1 MVSPC
6 AVHSRFNHFTG
17 IFAVLRNEPSTS
29 KSQLPV
35 AVRRFHQVF
44 GSASGIPSHPSHPS
58 HRSGHRLLL
67 ITPSPVLGHSSIR
80 FIQSPQATVLIDM
93 RTRAPVFD
101 IYCGGS
107 LLAAVQNSKIFIDC
121 KHFVDMPLK
130 LDPEVTLAAWNILE
144 SQGEISDEQVKSFVE
159 AHFDEPGC
167 ELEEVAPVDFHPDTK
182 AYDVIH
188 DESYR
193 EWAQV
198 LHKKWPTLTRRVK
211 DLVHG
216 DPSRYSLIALPHPFI
231 VPGGR
236 FRELYYWDSFFTI
249 KGLIASQMF
258 ETVRGMIHNMQFLIE
273 QYGFVPN
280 GNRIYYLNRSQPPV
294 LAWCV
299 HAYYKATKDTEFIAQ
314 LLPTLRKEMAFFEN
328 NRVYKEEH
336 WIGSL
341 YRYVVSADGPRPESY
356 REDVESAHHLCEES
370 EKRRLWGDIAAAAES
385 GRDFSAR
392 WFESSGPHA
401 GKMSG
406 TRTSQLIP
414 VELNAI
420 IYANYRM
427 MGELCDSTGDID
439 GAKRCA
445 HLADRL
451 KQAIKQILWNEEL
464 GCWFDFDLVSREQT
478 KQFNDTNLFPMF
490 AECVHEGFDGARLC
504 EYLKKSGALGYP
516 GGLPSSM
523 VASGQQWDFPNAWA
537 PTTWIAIQGLR
548 ACQQHEMAHNIAE
561 KWIRKNFNM
570 WRSSGGK
577 MFEKY
582 NVVSPCYK
590 VGAGGGEYDVQEGFG
605 WTNGVV
611 LDLLTTYGDS
621 LQWVPGDEC
630 ECCQGHIAPCAA
642 EKRPL

>member
-1 MVSPC
+1 MATWVSIRLGG
-6 AVHSRFNHFTG
+6 ARRLFK
-17 IFAVLRNEPSTS
+17 RDEPSTS
-29 KSQLPV
+29 AALFLIS
-35 AVRRFHQVF
+35 RRSLHYHKGQPIYTSVTGPCG
-44 GSASGIPSHPSHPS
+44 GSLFSK
-58 HRSGHRLLL
+58 LFL
-67 ITPSPVLGHSSIR
+67 IK
-80 FIQSPQATVLIDM
+80 M

-107 LLAAVQNSKIFIDC
+107 LLAAVQNSKMFDDC

-130 LDPEVTLAAWNILE
+130 LDAEATLANWDTLQA
-144 SQGEISDEQVKSFVE
+144 QGPLSDEALRAFV
-159 AHFDEPGC
+159 ATHFDAPGC
-167 ELEEVAPVDFHPDTK
+167 ELEEHKPLDFDADST
-182 AYDVIH
+182 AYAGVH
-188 DESYR
+188 DEQYR
-193 EWAQV
+193 DWATK

-211 DLVHG
+211 DLVHS
-216 DPSRYSLIALPHPFI
+216 DPARYSLIALPHPFI

-249 KGLIASQMF
+249 KGLIASKMF
-258 ETVRGMIHNMQFLIE
+258 ATAKGMIHNMQFLVE

-299 HAYYKATKDTEFIAQ
+299 HAYCQATRDAEFAAQ
-314 LLPTLRKEMAFFEN
+314 LLPTLWKEMAFFEN

-336 WIGSL
+336 WVGHL
-341 YRYVVSADGPRPESY
+341 FRFVVSADGPRPESY
-356 REDVESAHHLCEES
+356 REDVESAHHLTEES
-370 EKRRLWGDIAAAAES
+370 DKRRLWGDIAAAAES

-401 GKMSG
+401 GKMSS

-420 IYANYRM
+420 MYANYRM
-427 MGELCDSTGDID
+427 MGELCDILSDID
-439 GAKRCA
+439 GSKRCA
-445 HLADRL
+445 HAADRL
-451 KQAIKQILWNEEL
+451 KQTIKQVLWNEEN
-464 GCWFDFDLVSREQT
+464 GCWFDFDLSTREHSRL
-478 KQFNDTNLFPMF
+478 FNDTNLFPMF
-490 AECVHEGFDGARLC
+490 AECVHDGFDGARLC
-504 EYLKKSGALGYP
+504 SYLKDTGVLGYP

-523 VASGQQWDFPNAWA
+523 TPSGQQWDFPNAWA

-548 ACQQHEMAHNIAE
+548 ACHQYEMAQNIAD

-611 LDLLTTYGDS
+611 LDLLITYGDT
-621 LQWVPGDEC
+621 LFWTPGDEC
-630 ECCQGHIAPCAA
+630 ECCGGHIQACAA
-642 EKRPL
+642 EGQTGQ